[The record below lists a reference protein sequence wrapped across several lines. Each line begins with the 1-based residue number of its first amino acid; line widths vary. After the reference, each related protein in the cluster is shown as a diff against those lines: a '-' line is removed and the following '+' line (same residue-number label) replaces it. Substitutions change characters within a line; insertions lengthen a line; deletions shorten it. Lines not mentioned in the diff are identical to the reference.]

1 MPPFIGLEHYRTIF
15 RPHDVGWFDHGLVR
29 GQTATSAR
37 LAPQHVNCSPVT
49 MDVVG
54 AIDEGTTSTR
64 FILFN
69 RDGEIVC
76 SAQEEIT
83 QHYPQPGW
91 CEHDPEEIV
100 DRVWRT
106 IERCMEE
113 AGKAHGITAA
123 HVKGVGVTN
132 QRETTVVWDRETG
145 KPLHRAVV
153 WLDMRTAET
162 CHKLEQRLGGKDAL
176 RAKCGLPISTYF
188 SGVKLR
194 WLIDNVP
201 EVSAA
206 CATGKAMFGTVD
218 SWLLYNLTGGV
229 GGGGVHVT
237 DVTNASRTML
247 MDLRTREWDAGL
259 CESLGVPMDLLPR
272 ILSCSEAYGALC
284 RGALQGVTLG
294 GCLGDQQAAMLGQ
307 RCAKGDG
314 KNTYGTGC
322 FLLMNTGEEVVPSS
336 HGLLS
341 TVCFQLGPKAPCQYA
356 LEGSIAV
363 GGAAVQWL
371 RDNLGVISKASEVE
385 TLAASVEDTGG
396 MHFVPAFTGL
406 FAPRWRDDARGC
418 MVGMTQYTTRAHV
431 CRAALEAVC
440 YQTREVLDA
449 MVADSRIELARLKVD
464 GGMTVNN
471 LLLSIQA
478 DTLGK
483 PVLRPPMVETT
494 ALGAALAAGLHAGV
508 WTHEDLFRPSSE
520 TGATVFEPFSSPE
533 RRAQCMEGWNRA
545 IAKAYN
551 SA

>member
-1 MPPFIGLEHYRTIF
+1 
-15 RPHDVGWFDHGLVR
+15 
-29 GQTATSAR
+29 
-37 LAPQHVNCSPVT
+37 

-69 RDGEIVC
+69 HEGQIVA

-83 QHYPQPGW
+83 QHYPRPGW

-100 DRVWRT
+100 ERVWRT
-106 IERCMEE
+106 IETCMAE
-113 AGKAHGITAA
+113 AKERHGITAA
-123 HVKGVGVTN
+123 HVKGVGLMN

-145 KPLHRAVV
+145 KSLHRAVV
-153 WLDMRTAET
+153 WLDVRTADT
-162 CHKLEQRLGGKDAL
+162 CHALEKRLGGKDAL
-176 RAKCGLPISTYF
+176 RGKCGLPISTYF

-201 EVSAA
+201 AVQEACVS
-206 CATGKAMFGTVD
+206 GRAMFGTVD
-218 SWLLYNLTGGV
+218 SWLLYNLTGGA

-237 DVTNASRTML
+237 DCTNASRTML
-247 MDLRTREWDAGL
+247 MDLETRAWDAGL
-259 CESLGVPMDLLPR
+259 CNALGIPMGVLPR
-272 ILSCSEAYGALC
+272 IASCSEAYGALC
-284 RGALQGVTLG
+284 RGALSGTTLG

-322 FLLMNTGEEVVPSS
+322 FLLMNTGEQVVPSS

-341 TVCFQLGPKAPCQYA
+341 TVCFQLGPNDPCQYA
-356 LEGSIAV
+356 LEGSIAI

-371 RDNLGVISKASEVE
+371 RDNLGVISQASDVE
-385 TLAASVEDTGG
+385 TLAASVEDAGG

-418 MVGMTQYTTRAHV
+418 MVGMTQYTTKAHV

-449 MVADSRIELARLKVD
+449 MVADSGIELARLKVD
-464 GGMTVNN
+464 GGMTAND
-471 LLLSIQA
+471 LLLALQA

-483 PVLRPPMVETT
+483 PVIRPPMVETT
-494 ALGAALAAGLHAGV
+494 ALGAALAAGLQAGV
-508 WTHEDLFRPSSE
+508 WTRDELFLPPTTRISDAEDGGKHKAS
-520 TGATVFEPFSSPE
+520 VFEPRSTPE
-533 RRAQCMEGWNRA
+533 ERARRMAGWNKA
-545 IAKAYN
+545 VAKAVD
-551 SA
+551 SV